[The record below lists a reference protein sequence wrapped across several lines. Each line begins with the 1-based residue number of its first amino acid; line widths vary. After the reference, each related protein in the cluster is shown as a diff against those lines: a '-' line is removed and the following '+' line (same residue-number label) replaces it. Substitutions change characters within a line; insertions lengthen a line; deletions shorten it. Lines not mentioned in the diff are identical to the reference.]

1 VITGRTQAGG
11 GQAAVGTQT
20 SPSVAQ
26 HPYPCRQ
33 AESVV
38 QEGVQ
43 SCWLAIGV
51 QAADAPQAGE
61 VVHAALQKPPG

>member
-1 VITGRTQAGG
+1 MQAGG

-43 SCWLAIGV
+43 SCWLPTGV

>member
-1 VITGRTQAGG
+1 MQAGG

-38 QEGVQ
+38 HDGVQ
-43 SCWLAIGV
+43 SCWLPIGV
-51 QAADAPQAGE
+51 QAVDVAQAVE
-61 VVHAALQKPPG
+61 VVQAALQKPPG

>member
-1 VITGRTQAGG
+1 MQAGG

-26 HPYPCRQ
+26 HPFPCRQ

-38 QEGVQ
+38 HDGVQ
-43 SCWLAIGV
+43 ICWLPIGV
-51 QAADAPQAGE
+51 QAADAPHAGD